1 MSKPRKSTVDEL
13 VDTFDRFDVD
23 VQERVLDQLELVHR
37 LTKRRAKEVPP
48 LRAHGVTTPG
58 QPAATLLD
66 GQPESEAM
74 R

>member
-23 VQERVLDQLELVHR
+23 IQERVLDQLELVHR
-37 LTKRRAKEVPP
+37 LTKRRSREKT
-48 LRAHGVTTPG
+48 AH
-58 QPAATLLD
+58 QPVADLLD
-66 GQPESEAM
+66 SQPESEAI